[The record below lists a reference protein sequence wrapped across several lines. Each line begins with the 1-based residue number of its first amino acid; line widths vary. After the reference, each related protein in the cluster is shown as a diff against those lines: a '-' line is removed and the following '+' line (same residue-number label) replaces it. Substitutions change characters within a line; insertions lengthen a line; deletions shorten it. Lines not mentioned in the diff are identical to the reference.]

1 MHISPSDLHPHL
13 LARMRQ
19 RGVTVEEMEETLNHG
34 WEASDVKPGTIGKV
48 MVFDYEAE
56 WEGRFYHEKEVTV
69 YYKLSDVGI
78 VLLTVKARYG
88 AGFVRR

>member
-1 MHISPSDLHPHL
+1 MHISSSDLHPHL

-56 WEGRFYHEKEVTV
+56 WEGQFYQGLTREILAFCARIC
-69 YYKLSDVGI
+69 LSVCPALIPAHPG
-78 VLLTVKARYG
+78 
-88 AGFVRR
+88 